1 MAAGKP
7 DPGVPPASPATSS
20 AGTDERIDPGEFPG
34 PTQLPPSSTGAAVV
48 AVLLC
53 IVVILVVLMVTG
65 INQEI
70 PYLHPASGNTVTVY
84 GDRVTYDYEF
94 VANGTLQNVTNGYLC
109 AQCPIHLAASAG
121 FTLDLNITNPNNA
134 SEDVGRL
141 VVSPPFVLASVTP
154 SASTVIAAG
163 LSEAYTL
170 TVEAP
175 AEPGAYVVAIVAS
188 INVS

>member
-1 MAAGKP
+1 MAAAKP
-7 DPGVPPASPATSS
+7 STESPSPPPRASRDP
-20 AGTDERIDPGEFPG
+20 TDEPVEPGHLPG
-34 PTQLPPSSTGAAVV
+34 PTELPPSGLGAAVA

-65 INQEI
+65 INQQI
-70 PYLHPASGNTVTVY
+70 PYLHPTSGDAVTVY

-94 VANGTLQNVTNGYLC
+94 VANGSLQNVTTGYLC
-109 AQCPIHLAASAG
+109 AQCPMHLTTSAA
-121 FTLDLNITNPNNA
+121 FTLDLNITNPNYA

-141 VVSPPFVLASVTP
+141 VVPPPFVLEAVTP

-170 TVEAP
+170 TVQTP
-175 AEPGAYVVAIVAS
+175 AEPGTYVVSIVAS